1 MNVNRTDVYHMY
13 VSYIYPNV
21 PDLTDDRITL
31 LKAIKNKLDIE
42 RII

>member
-13 VSYIYPNV
+13 VGYIYPNV
-21 PDLTDDRITL
+21 PDLIDDRIIL
-31 LKAIKNKLDIE
+31 HKAIKNKLDIE